1 MKKKILETSNATKTS
16 RNETGNDERTVL
28 EGVRDLFVQIVFK
41 VDGVVDVAPRVVAV
55 AEEESLVAV
64 SGVL

>member
-1 MKKKILETSNATKTS
+1 MT
-16 RNETGNDERTVL
+16 NDERTVL
-28 EGVRDLFVQIVFK
+28 EGVRDLFVKIVFK